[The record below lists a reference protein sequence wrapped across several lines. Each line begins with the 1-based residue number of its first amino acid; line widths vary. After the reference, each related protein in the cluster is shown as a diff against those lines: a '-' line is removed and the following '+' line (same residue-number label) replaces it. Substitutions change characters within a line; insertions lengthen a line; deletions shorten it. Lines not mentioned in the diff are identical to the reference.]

1 VLVPFG
7 TCTWQQGFP
16 VPRFGDKDDP
26 ARPRLEHCGGIDF
39 VLLNSLAYCVPDQDP
54 DEGTIYIVPGKD
66 APKVDERRPETPDGT
81 PVVLGIL
88 NGTTDLASVPWFMW
102 WLVASYGNHT
112 MAALLHDALIVGP
125 NEPQPV
131 PRTTADRL
139 FLRALREDPK
149 KTGAIRHWFMWA
161 AVSAFGTLRNRLL
174 FTMNALGVWVALLVS
189 VLIMWGPLIWSG
201 SVGGKLVRIAF
212 ALFLVVCFAFL
223 LGLVWRAGVYR
234 LPVGWVL
241 PVLALAALILVP
253 IFIEWSAEGL
263 DTWPAWLLIGSL
275 ALFVLGLAWRGV
287 DPLLRGWLWP
297 TTLIGLPVAA
307 IPLGLIFL
315 SVLLVWFVDVG
326 AVTARDRS
334 KVRDHLPDVIPSPR
348 S

>member
-1 VLVPFG
+1 MPG
-7 TCTWQQGFP
+7 
-16 VPRFGDKDDP
+16 RFDESV
-26 ARPRLEHCGGIDF
+26 RPQLEHRGGIRF
-39 VLLNSLAYCVPDQDP
+39 VLMNSLAYRAPAEDP
-54 DEGTIYIVPGKD
+54 DANTIYIVPGGD
-66 APKVDERRPETPDGT
+66 APKVDERVPQTPDGT
-81 PVVLGIL
+81 QVVLGIL
-88 NGTTDLASVPWFMW
+88 NGTTDLASVPSFMW

-112 MAALLHDALIVGP
+112 MAALLHDALIVGKDEQP
-125 NEPQPV
+125 PV

-139 FLRALREDPK
+139 FLSALREDQE

-174 FTMNALGVWVALLVS
+174 FTLNALGVWLALLVS

-201 SVGGKLVRIAF
+201 SVGAKLLRIAV

-223 LGLVWRAGVYR
+223 LGLVWRIGVYR

-241 PVLALAALILVP
+241 PVLALGVLILVP
-253 IFIEWSAEGL
+253 IFIEWHAEGL
-263 DTWPAWLLIGSL
+263 ETWPAGLLIGSL
-275 ALFVLGLAWRGV
+275 VLFVLGLAWRGV
-287 DPLLRGWLWP
+287 DPGLRGWLWP

-315 SVLLVWFVDVG
+315 SVTLVWFVDLG
-326 AVTARDRS
+326 AVTARERRD
-334 KVRDHLPDVIPSPR
+334 VGDHLPDVLPSVR

>member
-7 TCTWQQGFP
+7 TCTWQQGRP
-16 VPRFGDKDDP
+16 VPRFPGEDHLV
-26 ARPRLEHCGGIDF
+26 RPQLEHCGGIRF
-39 VLLNSLAYCVPDQDP
+39 VLMNSLAYRAPAEDP
-54 DEGTIYIVPGKD
+54 DAGTIYIVPGRD
-66 APKVDERRPETPDGT
+66 APDVDERRPETPDGKH
-81 PVVLGIL
+81 VVLGIL
-88 NGTTDLASVPWFMW
+88 NGATDLASVPSFMW

-112 MAALLHDALIVGP
+112 MAALLHDALIVGS
-125 NEPQPV
+125 NEQPPV
-131 PRTTADRL
+131 LRTTADRL

-201 SVGGKLVRIAF
+201 SVGGKLLRIAV

-223 LGLVWRAGVYR
+223 LGLVWRIGVYR

-241 PVLALAALILVP
+241 PVVALGALIVVP

-263 DTWPAWLLIGSL
+263 ETWPAWLLIGSL
-275 ALFVLGLAWRGV
+275 VLFVLGLAWRGV
-287 DPLLRGWLWP
+287 DPELRGWLWP

-315 SVLLVWFVDVG
+315 SVALVWIVDLG
-326 AVTARDRS
+326 AVTARERS
-334 KVRDHLPDVIPSPR
+334 IGRDDLPDVIPSVK

>member
-1 VLVPFG
+1 VPG
-7 TCTWQQGFP
+7 
-16 VPRFGDKDDP
+16 RFDDKDDP
-26 ARPRLEHCGGIDF
+26 ARPQLEHVGGIDF
-39 VLLNSLAYCVPDQDP
+39 VLLNSLAYRVPDKEP
-54 DEGTIYIVPGKD
+54 DEGTIYIVPGGD
-66 APKVDERRPETPDGT
+66 APDSDERRPETPDGT

-112 MAALLHDALIVGP
+112 MAALLHDSLIVGKKEQP
-125 NEPQPV
+125 PV

-139 FLRALREDPK
+139 FLSALREDPE

-161 AVSAFGTLRNRLL
+161 AVSAFGTLRNRVL
-174 FTMNALGVWVALLVS
+174 FTLNALGVWVALLVS

-201 SVGGKLVRIAF
+201 SVGGKLLRIAV

-223 LGLVWRAGVYR
+223 LGLVWRIGVYR

-241 PVLALAALILVP
+241 PVLALGALIVVP

-287 DPLLRGWLWP
+287 DPTLRGWLWP

-315 SVLLVWFVDVG
+315 SLALVWLADLG

-334 KVRDHLPDVIPSPR
+334 KMPKHLPDVVPSVRR
-348 S
+348 SDA